1 MLSPVRLDI
10 KQRPPELQGVGCK
23 VLICVQ
29 FCRSKLFGYISYADR
44 NVLIA
49 AASGMFPHLTSLY
62 RQQS

>member
-49 AASGMFPHLTSLY
+49 AASGMFPHLTPLY